1 MLHSLS
7 KSDAFRTGETFAAG
21 KCFYDF
27 LDYLKRVVLRL
38 CIEETFACWLFTELK
53 KHQLKGVMD
62 QDNRRRD
69 DVKLLWR
76 TKRSVASLGETH
88 LNWSTDSGGGIGKGL
103 VLKDEELVEKPG
115 SFVE

>member
-1 MLHSLS
+1 M
-7 KSDAFRTGETFAAG
+7 E
-21 KCFYDF
+21 
-27 LDYLKRVVLRL
+27 
-38 CIEETFACWLFTELK
+38 
-53 KHQLKGVMD
+53 

-76 TKRSVASLGETH
+76 TKWSVASLGKTL

-103 VLKDEELVEKPG
+103 VLKEEELVEKPG